1 MSALQCLTF
10 LFLFLFLLQDA
21 TSASPLPLRRRPVHN
36 NSTHSNFAKHPRRRV
51 VFPVNRS
58 SCDLFA
64 GEWVRDETYPL
75 YRTEECGKGMIDP
88 GFDCQTYGR
97 PDSDYLKFR
106 WKPFN
111 CDVPRFNG
119 VKFLQKMRNKT
130 VMFVGDSLGRNQ
142 WESLMCMISSSAPFI
157 RTNLIHED
165 PLSTFK
171 ILDYNVKVS
180 FYRAPYL
187 VDIEKIHGKTTLK
200 LDEISVDASDAW
212 RTADVLLFNTGHWW
226 SHTGSL
232 RGWEQMETG
241 GRYYGDMDRLV
252 ALTKGL
258 RTWSNWV
265 IRYTKSPLTRV
276 FFLSVSPTH
285 YNPNEWTSRAKA
297 STIAQGGKSC
307 YGQTTPFSGTTYPT
321 NSYVNQKK
329 VIDEVVKEMNSH
341 VSLMDISML
350 SALRI
355 DGHPS
360 IYSGDLNPSLKR
372 FPDRSSDC
380 SHWCLP
386 GLPDTWNQLF
396 YAALLL

>member
-10 LFLFLFLLQDA
+10 LFLFLLLQNA

-64 GEWVRDETYPL
+64 GEWVRDATYPL
-75 YRTEECGKGMIDP
+75 YRVEECGRGMIDP

-111 CDVPRFNG
+111 CDVPRFSG

-142 WESLMCMISSSAPFI
+142 WESLMCMITSSAPFI

-187 VDIEKIHGKTTLK
+187 VDIDKIHGKTTLK
-200 LDEISVDASDAW
+200 LDEISVEASDAW
-212 RTADVLLFNTGHWW
+212 RKADVLLFNTGHWW

-232 RGWEQMETG
+232 RG
-241 GRYYGDMDRLV
+241 
-252 ALTKGL
+252 
-258 RTWSNWV
+258 
-265 IRYTKSPLTRV
+265 
-276 FFLSVSPTH
+276 
-285 YNPNEWTSRAKA
+285 PNEWTSRAKA
-297 STIAQGGKSC
+297 SIAQGGKSC
-307 YGQTTPFSGTTYPT
+307 YGQTTPYSGTTYPT
-321 NSYVNQKK
+321 SSYLNQKK
-329 VIDEVVKEMNSH
+329 VIDEVVKEMDSH
-341 VSLMDISML
+341 VSLMDITML

-396 YAALLL
+396 YAALMF